1 MAQMEEMARR
11 GGIWLEPLNA
21 FIAGLLAVTA
31 LVTSQH
37 PDPAQAK
44 AWQYHAAASVT
55 LLQVAWWER
64 VTVFPLD
71 DEIVAMKNQ
80 RPTSKEFA
88 KGWLDQNDQ
97 RKLWR
102 TMDRWTMRHGVRAA
116 LPVLAA
122 FIAVSPK
129 VLQTLG

>member
-1 MAQMEEMARR
+1 MQEMARR

-21 FIAGLLAVTA
+21 FIAALLAVTA

-37 PDPAQAK
+37 HNPEEAK
-44 AWQYHAAASVT
+44 AWRYYAAASFT

-71 DEIVAMKNQ
+71 DEIVAMKDERQ
-80 RPTSKEFA
+80 CF
-88 KGWLDQNDQ
+88 KGADQNWLVEKSQ
-97 RKLWR
+97 LRLWR
-102 TMDRWTMRHGVRAA
+102 MMDRWTLRHGVRAT

-122 FIAVSPK
+122 LIAASPK
-129 VLQTLG
+129 VLQTLP